1 MRWSRRI
8 LLYLALAALV
18 TMAAVQMSCFT
29 ERHRGW
35 NGLAEHDIRLR
46 RSVPAPIVFLHGLGG
61 NARTWAGLTQ
71 FLTAKGLHDGG
82 IVRFGR
88 DGRPEIVFAAEP
100 PDRADFLR
108 LEVVDSYQS
117 LDRWTADLEKLLS
130 EVRRRS
136 KAPRVVLVGYSVGG
150 LTGRKYLVEH
160 PRDHGL
166 AKLLTIS
173 APHKGTYLA
182 EVPLFLQ
189 DARAWAERNGEI
201 ANLLINIPLSKLE
214 EFVGFG
220 MGKPVFADL
229 LPEKANPSLAALNA
243 APHPQDLEYEC
254 VRSYVDDLGESR
266 RLFQTDAIDKYQAA
280 NILSRLLELLRDNSS
295 WAGDGAVPVYSQDL
309 RALDFLG
316 RHSELISACRGIN
329 ANHSEVLERHG
340 DILSGISSRVRFLR
354 ARSFDDPLSDGEMIE
369 FDFQDYLAGRVQ
381 VKAKDPFT
389 NRFLPISRPA
399 VYQRGNEIFG
409 RVVIGPVDPQK
420 ITDIDVVV
428 RSLDW
433 GRRYGKSI
441 SLRRSPKTQ
450 VSSHTDEEKPIT
462 VLLHRVER
470 LPDESSP
477 FDFLLNSG
485 LQLVLRADGREMLRT
500 RMYSNSEEGVDLEES
515 AQLNDEA
522 WESPIT
528 LEVYKSGS
536 LIGTASW
543 EPGELPRHRRFIAK
557 TTQGP
562 VIQMEVKG
570 PQERPIEWDN
580 EPFKLF

>member
-1 MRWSRRI
+1 
-8 LLYLALAALV
+8 
-18 TMAAVQMSCFT
+18 
-29 ERHRGW
+29 
-35 NGLAEHDIRLR
+35 
-46 RSVPAPIVFLHGLGG
+46 
-61 NARTWAGLTQ
+61 
-71 FLTAKGLHDGG
+71 
-82 IVRFGR
+82 
-88 DGRPEIVFAAEP
+88 
-100 PDRADFLR
+100 
-108 LEVVDSYQS
+108 
-117 LDRWTADLEKLLS
+117 LEKLLS

-136 KAPRVVLVGYSVGG
+136 KAPRVVLVGYSAGG

-229 LPEKANPSLAALNA
+229 LLEKANPSLAALNA

-280 NILSRLLELLRDNSS
+280 NILSRLLALLWDGSS
-295 WAGDGAVPVYSQDL
+295 WSGDGAVPVFSQDL

-316 RHSELISACRGIN
+316 GHGELISACRGIN
-329 ANHSEVLERHG
+329 ANHSEVLARHG

-354 ARSFDDPLSDGEMIE
+354 ARYDPLSDGQTIE
-369 FDFQDYLAGRVQ
+369 VDFQDYLAGRVQ
-381 VKAKDPFT
+381 VKAQDPFT
-389 NRFLPISRPA
+389 SRFLPISQPA

-450 VSSHTDEEKPIT
+450 VSSHTDKEKPIR
-462 VLLHRVER
+462 VALHRVER
-470 LPDESSP
+470 LPSGSFSLASLFSP
-477 FDFLLNSG
+477 PG

-500 RMYSNSEEGVDLEES
+500 RMYSNSGESVDLEES
-515 AQLNDEA
+515 AELNDEA

-528 LEVYKSGS
+528 LEVYKSGN
-536 LIGTASW
+536 LIGTSSW
-543 EPGELPRHRRFIAK
+543 KPGELPRGRSIAK
-557 TTQGP
+557 TDQGP
-562 VIQMEVKG
+562 VIQMEVNG